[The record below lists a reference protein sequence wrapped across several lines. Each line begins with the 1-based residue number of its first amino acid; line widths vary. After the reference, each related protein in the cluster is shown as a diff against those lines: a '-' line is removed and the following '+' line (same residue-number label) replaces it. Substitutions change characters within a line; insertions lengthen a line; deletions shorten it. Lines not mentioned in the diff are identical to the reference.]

1 MKVLDRPNVI
11 ALLLVLL
18 ALGYGGWTVYQ
29 QTSSANPDQQV
40 FVREGVPPHRLNL
53 WTRPQPAETGEVTV
67 IIEFD
72 FVNLMND
79 QVDNLRLELTDP
91 DNENRITLRPTF
103 SETGSYEGRYHASTT
118 LEKPGK
124 WNLTVISTMSGTT
137 KKTDFEVP
145 VQSE

>member
-53 WTRPQPAETGEVTV
+53 WTRPQPAEVGEVTFV
-67 IIEFD
+67 IEFD

-79 QVDNLRLELTDP
+79 QVDNLKLELSGP
-91 DNENRITLRPTF
+91 DNGDRRTLRPTF
-103 SETGSYEGRYHASTT
+103 SETGAYEGRYHVSTT
-118 LEKPGK
+118 LEQSGK
-124 WNLTVISTMSGTT
+124 WSLTVNSTMSGTT
-137 KKTDFEVP
+137 KETNFEVP